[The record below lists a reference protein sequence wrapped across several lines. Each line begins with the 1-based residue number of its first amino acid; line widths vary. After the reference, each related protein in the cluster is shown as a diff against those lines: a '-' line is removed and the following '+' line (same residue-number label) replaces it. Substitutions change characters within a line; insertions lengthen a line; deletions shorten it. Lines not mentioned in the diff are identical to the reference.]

1 MEISW
6 FQVEGVCD
14 DKPKQRQ
21 VPPGVY
27 RIGVSYV
34 ENGRVYEGSFTDEDV
49 KLSYSNEFT
58 IKAKEVACSGLNEE
72 ECRNQSSCIP
82 LGYAIRV
89 YLETGGEEETFSFEE
104 CVDRVPEYKN
114 CKEVVKMPQ
123 MYAGSKFPKECRCCC
138 GERPFLKRNHIQKNR
153 NF

>member
-1 MEISW
+1 MSQNGTLSDDQILRYAKSPFDKEKMMGKISSL
-6 FQVEGVCD
+6 V
-14 DKPKQRQ
+14 
-21 VPPGVY
+21 
-27 RIGVSYV
+27 ITM
-34 ENGRVYEGSFTDEDV
+34 ENGRMYEGSFTEEDV

-72 ECRNQSSCIP
+72 ERRNQSSCIS

-123 MYAGSKFPKECRCCC
+123 NVRRKQIPKRMQVLLWRESIF
-138 GERPFLKRNHIQKNR
+138 EEKSYPEK
-153 NF
+153 